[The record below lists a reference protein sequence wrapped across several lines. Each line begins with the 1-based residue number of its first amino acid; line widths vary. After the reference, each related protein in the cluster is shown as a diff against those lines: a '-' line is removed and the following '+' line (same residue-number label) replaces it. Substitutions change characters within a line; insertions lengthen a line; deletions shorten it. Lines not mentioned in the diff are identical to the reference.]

1 MESCTLIPLIT
12 EMKITQKTLIK
23 IKQNISGDCIIHLSG
38 PSALKTP
45 IELLHS
51 KSVIAV
57 NGSAGYLMKN
67 NIKLFAYIVCDG
79 SFYGNNKKA
88 FHKYSR
94 YANHT
99 FISEDVINH
108 ATPKEKETL
117 LNSCFVLKSICKSRG
132 GPGRKLRYF
141 IKQAINKDIFIKCST
156 SRRAKTIAFST
167 NVAHGHFGSATVAF
181 SALQIAISL
190 NFDRV
195 FMSGLDLVGA
205 CPRFYNE
212 KQIQPTNLPLDFEYI
227 LESFAFMK
235 ERYHC
240 HAFNLSTETS
250 IPYEILP
257 FMDPH
262 KLMDQ
267 F

>member
-1 MESCTLIPLIT
+1 M
-12 EMKITQKTLIK
+12 
-23 IKQNISGDCIIHLSG
+23 SG

-45 IELLHS
+45 FELLHS

-57 NGSAGYLMKN
+57 NGSAGYLMKK
-67 NIKLFAYIVCDG
+67 NIKLFAYVVCDG
-79 SFYGNNKKA
+79 SFYENNKKA
-88 FHKYSR
+88 FHKFSR
-94 YANHT
+94 YAKHT

-108 ATPKEKETL
+108 ATPKEKKAL
-117 LNSCFVLKSICKSRG
+117 LNSCFLLKSICKSRG

-141 IKQAINKDIFIKCST
+141 IKQIMNKDIFIKCST
-156 SRRAKTIAFST
+156 SRRTKTIAFST

-190 NFDRV
+190 NFDRI

-227 LESFAFMK
+227 LESFKFMK

-240 HAFNLSTETS
+240 HIFNLSTETS
-250 IPYEILP
+250 IPYETLP

-262 KLMDQ
+262 KLTGQ